1 MKFLHI
7 SDLHFGK
14 SLHEISLAEDDQ
26 KELKN
31 KLVEKAKELQVQAVV
46 IAGDIYDRSNPSDKA
61 VELFDK
67 LVSELSESG
76 IAVIAVAG
84 NHDSGQKLGFA
95 SSVLEKGNVY
105 IAGVPTREIK
115 HITLNDEYGEI
126 TFWLMP
132 YVYPQKVRLLLER
145 EDIADFDDAVRYLI
159 AEQNIDYSKRNV
171 MVCHQ
176 NVTRNGEYAE
186 KSGSESMVGGLGGI
200 EYTAFENFDYTALG
214 HIHKS
219 QYIGKKNIR
228 YAGSPLCYHFDEAVF
243 GEKGAVLVEFKEKD
257 SEPDIQPIVIEPL
270 HKVRVIKEDTYDK
283 TAESI
288 KSGSNEYL
296 SVEIGENISF
306 DEKDKLRNIAQ
317 QNGSMILQIR
327 IFSKFSYSGNKETV
341 SENQTMQEMFAD
353 FYSRNGEEPDGESM
367 KLIDSLVQG
376 MERNDADTDKLADEL
391 IETAMKL
398 TAQEVEK

>member
-14 SLHEISLAEDDQ
+14 SLHEISLADDDQ
-26 KELKN
+26 RELKN
-31 KLVEKAKELQVQAVV
+31 KLVEKARELQVQAVV

-61 VELFDK
+61 VELFDE

-76 IAVIAVAG
+76 IAVLAVAG

-105 IAGVPTREIK
+105 IAGVPSREMK
-115 HITLNDEYGEI
+115 HITLKDEYGEI

-132 YVYPQKVRLLLER
+132 YVYPQKVRLLLEK
-145 EDIADFDDAVRYLI
+145 EDISDFDDAVRYLI
-159 AEQNIDYSKRNV
+159 AEQNIDYTKRNV

-176 NVTRNGEYAE
+176 NVTRNGVYAE

-200 EYTAFENFDYTALG
+200 EYTAFEKFEYTALG

-219 QYIGKKNIR
+219 QYIGKKTIR

-243 GEKGAVLVEFKEKD
+243 GDKGAVLVELKEKD
-257 SEPDIQPIVIEPL
+257 SEPDIKPIVIEPL

-288 KSGSNEYL
+288 KGGSNEYL
-296 SVEIGENISF
+296 AVEIGENISS

-327 IFSKFSYSGNKETV
+327 ICSKFSYSGNKEKV

-353 FYSRNGEEPDGESM
+353 FCSRNGEEPDEDSM
-367 KLIDSLVQG
+367 KLIDFLVQG
-376 MERNDADTDKLADEL
+376 MERSDADTDKLADEL